1 MSISEWKEKEK
12 AQRRQ
17 EIINIAEN
25 LFIARGYDGVTME
38 EVAKQAGLAI
48 GTSYLYFRNKES
60 LFSAVVV
67 RRVAEFTR
75 NLRKAANK
83 GSNGAEKLYATG
95 EALYEFYKRYPEVFR
110 MFVLDVQSP
119 RFSGDDE
126 NSRELAKLAKENGLI
141 TQQLIEEGI
150 ADGSLR
156 PDLDPM
162 MTTFFGIIALQ
173 NIIGLHSG
181 FEAMFR
187 SVGLSHEEFVKYSRD
202 LVARSIANTA
212 ITNGNNGE

>member
-17 EIINIAEN
+17 EIINIAEK

-48 GTSYLYFRNKES
+48 GTLYLYFKNKDA
-60 LFSAVVV
+60 LFSAVVL
-67 RRVAEFTR
+67 RRVAEF
-75 NLRKAANK
+75 NHQLKEYANK

-95 EALYEFYKRYPEVFR
+95 EALYEFHKKYPEVFG
-110 MFVLDVQSP
+110 MFVHDAQSP

-126 NSRELAKLAKENGLI
+126 NSRELAKLARENGQITLRLI
-141 TQQLIEEGI
+141 KEGI

-156 PDLDPM
+156 PDLDPVM
-162 MTTFFGIIALQ
+162 ATFFGIITLQ
-173 NIIGLHSG
+173 NIIGLSAG
-181 FEAMFR
+181 FEAMFK
-187 SVGLSHEEFVKYSRD
+187 SAGISHEKFVTYSRD
-202 LVARSIANTA
+202 LMARSIANT
-212 ITNGNNGE
+212 TTVSKENKT

>member
-17 EIINIAEN
+17 EIINLAEN

-48 GTSYLYFRNKES
+48 GTLYLYFRNKES

-67 RRVAEFTR
+67 RRVAEF
-75 NLRKAANK
+75 NSLLREAANK
-83 GSNGAEKLYATG
+83 GSNGAEKLNATG
-95 EALYEFYKRYPEVFR
+95 EALYEFYKNYPGVFQI
-110 MFVLDVQSP
+110 FVHDLQST

-126 NSRELAKLAKENGLI
+126 NTRELARLSKENFQI

-156 PDLDPM
+156 PDLNPM

-173 NIIGLHSG
+173 NIIGLHAG

-187 SVGLSHEEFVKYSRD
+187 ILGLSHEEFVHYSRD
-202 LVARSIANTA
+202 LVARSIANT
-212 ITNGNNGE
+212 TTKR